1 MAKPPYFVTVT
12 CSVTFD
18 AKLPA
23 NSVKNVSLTLDPLT
37 GPQTVLTVPKGEAWV
52 VDDVFIKATGDVG
65 VEAIVTLIK
74 NDRQEVSRFGPLSTL
89 LVSNPSRPPMPK
101 PKPVYREGERLNLR
115 AINLAAIGGSPVTD
129 TFYVRLAIFS

>member
-1 MAKPPYFVTVT
+1 MARAPYFVTVT

-18 AKLPA
+18 ANLPA

-37 GPQTVLTVPKGEAWV
+37 GPQAVLTVPKGEAWV
-52 VDDVFIKATGDVG
+52 VDDVFIKATDDVG

-101 PKPVYREGERLNLR
+101 PKPVFREGERLSMR
-115 AINLAAIGGSPVTD
+115 GINLADVGDSAATD
-129 TFYVRLAIFS
+129 TFYMRLAIFS

>member
-1 MAKPPYFVTVT
+1 MAKAPYFVTVE
-12 CSVTFD
+12 CKVTFD
-18 AKLPA
+18 ANLPA

-37 GPQTVLTVPKGEAWV
+37 GPQSVLTVPKGEAWV

-65 VEAIVTLIK
+65 VEAIALLIK

-101 PKPVYREGERLNLR
+101 PKPVYREGERLSLR
-115 AINLAAIGGSPVTD
+115 AINLAAIGASAATD
-129 TFYVRLAIFS
+129 TFYMRLAIFS